1 MIMKYE
7 NFTETSFDGLELFM
21 QYWAPEGQ
29 AKGVICLIH
38 GIGEHSS
45 RYEHVA
51 KKLVAN
57 KYIMLTSDLRG
68 CGKSQGKHGYIPS
81 YDALLEDIDL
91 LIKSASRLFP
101 DLPVVLY
108 GHSLGG
114 SLVLHYDMHRKNKL
128 LGLICTSPWLKLV
141 DEMPGLVVGLIRF
154 LYWIIPGFVI
164 SSGLDPKKVSRDQSV
179 VEKYKSDPLIHDKT
193 SFRVYIQF
201 TDAARYIMK
210 NSGKLSLPVLLMH
223 GSDDLI
229 TDPKASQELYNGNK
243 EKINFKLW
251 NGLHHETHNEPEK
264 NEVIDFL
271 IQWLDN
277 LYSQKEEK

>member
-1 MIMKYE
+1 MKYE
-7 NFTETSFDGLELFM
+7 HFIETSHDGLELFM

-29 AKGVICLIH
+29 AKGVICLVH

-45 RYEHVA
+45 RYGHVA
-51 KKLVAN
+51 EKLVAS
-57 KYIMLTSDLRG
+57 KYIMLSSDLRG
-68 CGKSQGKHGYIPS
+68 CGKSQGKHGHIPS

-91 LIKSASRLFP
+91 LINTAARLFP
-101 DLPVVLY
+101 NLPVVLY

-114 SLVLHYDMHRKNKL
+114 SLVLYYDMLRKNKL

-141 DEMPGLVVGLIRF
+141 NEMPGPVVGLIRF
-154 LYWIIPGFVI
+154 LYWIIPGLVI

-193 SFRVYIQF
+193 SFRVFIQF
-201 TDAARYIMK
+201 TDAARYIME
-210 NSGKLSLPVLLMH
+210 NSGKLNLPVLLMH

-243 EKINFKLW
+243 DAITFKLW
-251 NGLHHETHNEPEK
+251 DGLHHEIHNEPEK
-264 NEVIDFL
+264 DEVIAFL

-277 LYSQKEEK
+277 LYSSKAKK